1 MLRGFE
7 MEADRISGDPELCGV
22 LCGCALKAAQPFVC
36 KNCQHSEHSDAAQ
49 RVLLALLTGR
59 NCCTVWGMFW

>member
-36 KNCQHSEHSDAAQ
+36 KNCQIGS
-49 RVLLALLTGR
+49 L
-59 NCCTVWGMFW
+59 